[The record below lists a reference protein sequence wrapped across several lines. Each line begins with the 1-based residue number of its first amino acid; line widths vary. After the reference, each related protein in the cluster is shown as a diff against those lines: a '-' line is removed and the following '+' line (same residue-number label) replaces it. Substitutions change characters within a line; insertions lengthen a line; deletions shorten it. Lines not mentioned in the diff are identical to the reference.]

1 MDIEKSITLAAPA
14 TQVWQLILDPE
25 IMARCVPGVASVTVV
40 SESEYLASIKVKI
53 SFVSANFKIRTQ
65 ITERQENQLLR
76 CEGQGEEAA
85 LASKLK
91 HASEIHLTQDGD
103 STTLRIASKV
113 DVFGRIGSMGL
124 SAMKTKVDRMWDE
137 FCVALQQRIEGV
149 PQSAAG

>member
-1 MDIEKSITLAAPA
+1 MDIEKSITLSAPA
-14 TQVWQLILDPE
+14 TQVWQLLLDPQ
-25 IMARCVPGVASVTVV
+25 IMAGCVPGVESVTVV
-40 SESEYLASIKVKI
+40 SETEYLASIKVKI

-91 HASEIHLTQDGD
+91 HASEIHLTPDGD
-103 STTLRIASKV
+103 TTTLRILSKV

-137 FCVALQQRIEGV
+137 FCVALQQRIEGAT
-149 PQSAAG
+149 QATA

>member
-1 MDIEKSITLAAPA
+1 MDIEKSITLSAPA
-14 TQVWQLILDPE
+14 AQVWQLILDPQ
-25 IMARCVPGVASVTVV
+25 IMAGCVPGVESVTVV
-40 SESEYLASIKVKI
+40 SETEYLAKIKVKI

-91 HASEIHLTQDGD
+91 HASEIHLTPDGD
-103 STTLRIASKV
+103 TTTLRILSKV

-124 SAMKTKVDRMWDE
+124 SAMKTKVDRMWDD
-137 FCVALQQRIEGV
+137 FCVALQQRIEGAT
-149 PQSAAG
+149 QATA

>member
-14 TQVWQLILDPE
+14 AQVWQLILDPQ
-25 IMARCVPGVASVTVV
+25 IMARCVPGVTSVTVV
-40 SESEYLASIKVKI
+40 SETEYLASIQVKI
-53 SFVSANFKIRTQ
+53 SFVSANFKIRTH

-91 HASEIHLTQDGD
+91 HATEVHLTPADG
-103 STTLRIASKV
+103 STTLRIVSKV

-137 FCVALQQRIEGV
+137 FCVALQQRIEGATQ
-149 PQSAAG
+149 PTS

>member
-14 TQVWQLILDPE
+14 AQVWQLILNPE
-25 IMARCVPGVASVTVV
+25 IMARCVPGVESVTVV

-53 SFVSANFKIRTQ
+53 SFVSAHFKIRTQ
-65 ITERQENQLLR
+65 ITERQENLLLR

-91 HASEIHLTQDGD
+91 HASEIHLTQDGN
-103 STTLRIASKV
+103 STTLRILSRV

-137 FCVALQQRIEGV
+137 FCVALQQRIESTT
-149 PQSAAG
+149 PSAV

>member
-1 MDIEKSITLAAPA
+1 MDIEKSITLSAPA
-14 TQVWQLILDPE
+14 AQVWQLILNPE
-25 IMARCVPGVASVTVV
+25 IMARCVPGVESVTVV

-53 SFVSANFKIRTQ
+53 SFVSAHFKIRTQ
-65 ITERQENQLLR
+65 ITERQENLLLR

-91 HASEIHLTQDGD
+91 HASEIHLTQDGN
-103 STTLRIASKV
+103 STTLRILSRV

-137 FCVALQQRIEGV
+137 FCVALQQRTESTT
-149 PQSAAG
+149 PSAV

>member
-1 MDIEKSITLAAPA
+1 MDIEKSVTLAAPA
-14 TQVWQLILDPE
+14 AQVWQLILDPQ
-25 IMARCVPGVASVTVV
+25 IMAGCVPGVESVTVI
-40 SESEYLASIKVKI
+40 SESEYLVAIKVKI

-91 HASEIHLTQDGD
+91 HASEIQLSQDNG
-103 STTLRIASKV
+103 STTLRICSKV
-113 DVFGRIGSMGL
+113 DVFGRIGSLGL

-137 FCVALQQRIEGV
+137 FCAALKEKIESTV
-149 PQSAAG
+149 QAS